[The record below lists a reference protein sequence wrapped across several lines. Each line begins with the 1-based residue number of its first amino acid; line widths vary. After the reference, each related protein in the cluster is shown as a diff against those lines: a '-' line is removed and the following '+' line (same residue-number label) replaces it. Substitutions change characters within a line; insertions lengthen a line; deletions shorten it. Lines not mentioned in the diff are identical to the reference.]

1 MQQPARTQDLLAYL
15 SIVVNAARKYKGPG
29 WQTYDAIFRQQAAN
43 DQHRKWADVNTS
55 LWTTVFC
62 NASPQDHCATC
73 LSLDHTQTDC
83 PEHLRS
89 KRSGS
94 PPRPRRPNPHSH
106 RQPHLFAHVLIHK
119 DAPLPPAPSDTSVLS
134 ATATTVAAT
143 ATSSTDHAPIPACH
157 EKTDDPPLLP
167 EPFATARRMSGRTQ
181 IKDHITHTHPH
192 HSDQSNDYDIFDSH
206 LYLQLNQLP
215 SITDDHLPNAYVC
228 IPNHPTQEYRTTCFY
243 FPEHLSGKYRY
254 THDLLMLDTFRCLPS
269 TAVVPKELLL
279 ITTPLKPTSWAD
291 ELKHMPDRQLVDYL
305 LRGMKDGFRIG
316 FDRRSTRL
324 VSAKANMLSATINY
338 EPVQAFLTKEVQA
351 SRVLGPFQAH
361 HFPAVHVSRF
371 GVIPKR
377 SQPGKW
383 RLILDLSAPS
393 SHSVNDGIKPELC
406 SMSYSSV
413 DQAAKIIAT
422 LGRQARMAKI
432 DIAHAYRNVPVH
444 PEDRLLLGMRW
455 QEAVYID
462 TVLPFGLRSAP
473 KIFSALAD
481 TLEWILLRNQVPHI
495 IHYLDDYFTAGAPGS
510 DQCAQ
515 HLETITSICNK
526 LGFPLAKDKVEGPS
540 TVLTFLGILL
550 DSSKMELRLPVE
562 KLQLLKT
569 LITTWLNRKTAS
581 KRELLSLIGHLSH
594 ATKVVPEGRTFLR
607 RMIDLA
613 STGHQLEHL
622 IRLNVSFRSD
632 LMWWNLFLDTWNGV
646 SCLQSHFNAP
656 PPPPQTTFCTQTLR
670 GNGAAAHCA
679 SRSGFTFN
687 GLIPGQHTPSP
698 SRNYFP

>member
-1 MQQPARTQDLLAYL
+1 
-15 SIVVNAARKYKGPG
+15 
-29 WQTYDAIFRQQAAN
+29 
-43 DQHRKWADVNTS
+43 
-55 LWTTVFC
+55 
-62 NASPQDHCATC
+62 
-73 LSLDHTQTDC
+73 
-83 PEHLRS
+83 
-89 KRSGS
+89 
-94 PPRPRRPNPHSH
+94 
-106 RQPHLFAHVLIHK
+106 
-119 DAPLPPAPSDTSVLS
+119 
-134 ATATTVAAT
+134 
-143 ATSSTDHAPIPACH
+143 
-157 EKTDDPPLLP
+157 
-167 EPFATARRMSGRTQ
+167 
-181 IKDHITHTHPH
+181 
-192 HSDQSNDYDIFDSH
+192 
-206 LYLQLNQLP
+206 
-215 SITDDHLPNAYVC
+215 
-228 IPNHPTQEYRTTCFY
+228 
-243 FPEHLSGKYRY
+243 
-254 THDLLMLDTFRCLPS
+254 MLDTFRCLPS

-540 TVLTFLGILL
+540 TVLIFLGILL

-632 LMWWNLFLDTWNGV
+632 LMWWNLFLDTWNRV

-656 PPPPQTTFCTQTLR
+656 PDHVLYSDASGKWGCGALCFPQWFHIQWPDSWSAHSITVKELLPIVTAVALWGRNWSQQRVLCRCDNMAVVHLLQKRSSRDKTIMHLLR
-670 GNGAAAHCA
+670 SLHFFLARHDIRLTATH
-679 SRSGFTFN
+679 
-687 GLIPGQHTPSP
+687 IPGKFNVLADAL
-698 SRNYFP
+698 SRNHLQVFHQQAPMANQEGIAIPEPLRELLITMQPDWNSPAWESRLRSFLKTV